1 MSFLEG
7 KTALV
12 TGAARGLGRAFAE
25 ALAAQGAGLVLCDQR
40 VEVTELACE
49 LRARGGFAHAHIMDV
64 AEPDQV
70 IRVVSAT
77 ERERGALHVLVNNAG
92 MFVRTDPL
100 DDFEKALTDWEHVV
114 GTNLFGSYLFGRAC
128 APLLVAS
135 GGGDIVNVSS
145 DHVRPPPGRPT
156 GGGAKTDV
164 YDASKW
170 ALDGLTQAWARAL
183 RKHGVRVNALCMG
196 ETDTP
201 MLRAALPAASAAEI
215 ACWLR
220 PEQVAGVLVE
230 LLREGPGGR
239 SGESIGLW
247 PGERAELPRR

>member
-1 MSFLEG
+1 MSLLAG

-25 ALAAQGAGLVLCDQR
+25 ALAAEGAGLVLCDQR

-49 LRARGGFAHAHIMDV
+49 LRARGAFAHAHLMDV
-64 AEPDQV
+64 AQPDAV
-70 IRVVSAT
+70 LRVVSTT

-92 MFVRTDPL
+92 VFALTDPL
-100 DDFEKALTDWEHVV
+100 DDFDKALTDWEQIVA
-114 GTNLFGSYLFGRAC
+114 TNLFGSYLFGRAC

-145 DHVRPPPGRPT
+145 DHVRPPPGQPA

-183 RKHGVRVNALCMG
+183 RAHGVRVNALCMG
-196 ETDTP
+196 ATDTP
-201 MLRAALPAASAAEI
+201 MLRAALPAAPAAEI
-215 ACWLR
+215 ARWIR
-220 PEQVAGVLVE
+220 PEQVARVLVE

-247 PGERAELPRR
+247 PGGRVELPQR